1 MEILLQVPRR
11 RAKDTE
17 DSVVL
22 FSHKV
27 KLERCFQED
36 RFPKK
41 GRQGTWRKSRN
52 QPTAAGITSGKRS
65 QHFEIHFKLKGKNK

>member
-1 MEILLQVPRR
+1 MEIPLQVPRR
-11 RAKDTE
+11 RARDLE

-27 KLERCFQED
+27 RLE

-52 QPTAAGITSGKRS
+52 QPTAAGFTGGKQS
-65 QHFEIHFKLKGKNK
+65 QHFEIYFKIKEKINKVK